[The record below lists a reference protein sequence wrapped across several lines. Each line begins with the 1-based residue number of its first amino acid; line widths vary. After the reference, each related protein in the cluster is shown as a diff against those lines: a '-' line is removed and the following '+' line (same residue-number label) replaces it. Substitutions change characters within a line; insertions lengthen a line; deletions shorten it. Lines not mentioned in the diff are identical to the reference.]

1 MNPIANWTSGDVI
14 TNALR
19 IHYYRSGGDR
29 PPVVLAH
36 GITDSGE
43 CWPRVAPVLAQ
54 EYDVITYDARGHGR
68 SETPRAP
75 YSSVEQADDL
85 AGLITALGLKQPC
98 LVGHSMGAA
107 TVSLTAARHP
117 GLMRAIV
124 LEDPP
129 WRDVPPEQARSRIGG
144 YGQRLQ
150 EYQSM
155 GVEEL
160 IAFGREKR
168 EGWDDAEFE
177 TWAVAKH
184 RCRAEALA
192 QMTGLGPNWREVVA
206 QIQCPTLLITGD
218 AEVQSAAG
226 LGAIVTPEAA
236 EEAMALLQEG
246 HLVHIPGA
254 GHNIRREGFDG
265 YMNAV
270 LAFLR
275 EQTG

>member
-1 MNPIANWTSGDVI
+1 MNPNSAWSSGDVI
-14 TNALR
+14 ANGLR
-19 IHYYRSGGDR
+19 IRYYRSGGEG
-29 PPVVLAH
+29 PSVVLAH

-54 EYDVITYDARGHGR
+54 EFDVITYDARGHGH

-85 AGLITALGLKQPC
+85 AGLITALGLEQPC
-98 LVGHSMGAA
+98 LVGHSMGAS
-107 TVSLTAARHP
+107 TVSLAAARHP

-129 WRDVPPEQARSRIGG
+129 WRDIPPEQTRGRIGG
-144 YGQRLQ
+144 YQERLR

-155 GVEEL
+155 SVEEL
-160 IAFGREKR
+160 VAFGRENR
-168 EGWDDAEFE
+168 LGWDVAEFE
-177 TWAVAKH
+177 PWAEAKH
-184 RCRAEALA
+184 QCQIEALA
-192 QMTGLGPNWREVVA
+192 QMTGLGPPWQEVAA

-226 LGAIVTPEAA
+226 LGAIVTPEIAQ
-236 EEAMALLQEG
+236 EALALLRDG
-246 HLVHIPGA
+246 RVVHIPGA
-254 GHNIRREGFDG
+254 GHNIRREGFEG
-265 YMNAV
+265 YREAV

-275 EQTG
+275 EQAG

>member
-1 MNPIANWTSGDVI
+1 MNPIANWSSGDVI
-14 TNALR
+14 ANGLR
-19 IHYYRSGGDR
+19 IHYYRSGGDG
-29 PPVVLAH
+29 PSVVLAH

-43 CWPRVAPVLAQ
+43 CWPQVAPVLA
-54 EYDVITYDARGHGR
+54 EEFDVITYDARGHGL

-85 AGLITALGLKQPC
+85 AGLIGALGLEQPC
-98 LVGHSMGAA
+98 LVGHSMGAS
-107 TVSLTAARHP
+107 TVSVAAARHP

-129 WRDVPPEQARSRIGG
+129 WRDVPQEQTRSRIGG

-155 GVEEL
+155 TVEEL
-160 IAFGREKR
+160 VAFGRENR
-168 EGWDDAEFE
+168 LGWDVAEFE
-177 TWAVAKH
+177 PWAVAKH

-192 QMTGLGPNWREVVA
+192 QMTGLGPPWREVAA

-226 LGAIVTPEAA
+226 LGAIVTPQAT
-236 EEAMALLQEG
+236 EEALGLLRDG
-246 HLVHIPGA
+246 RMVHIPGA
-254 GHNIRREGFDG
+254 GHNIRREGFEG
-265 YMNAV
+265 YMEAV

-275 EQTG
+275 EQTS

>member
-1 MNPIANWTSGDVI
+1 MNPISAWSSGDVI
-14 TNALR
+14 ANGLR
-19 IHYYRSGGDR
+19 IHYYRSGGEG
-29 PPVVLAH
+29 PSVVLAH
-36 GITDSGE
+36 GITDSGA

-54 EYDVITYDARGHGR
+54 EFDVITYDARGHGR

-85 AGLITALGLKQPC
+85 AGLIGALGLAQPC

-129 WRDVPPEQARSRIGG
+129 WRDVPQEQARNRIGG

-155 GVEEL
+155 SVEEVA
-160 IAFGREKR
+160 AFGRENR
-168 EGWDDAEFE
+168 DGWDDAEFE
-177 TWAVAKH
+177 SWAVAKH
-184 RCRAEALA
+184 RCRPEALA
-192 QMTGLGPNWREVVA
+192 QMTGLGPPWREVVA

-226 LGAIVTPEAA
+226 LGAIVTPQAA
-236 EEAMALLQEG
+236 EEALGLLRDGRMA
-246 HLVHIPGA
+246 HIAGA

-265 YMNAV
+265 YMEAA

-275 EQTG
+275 EQMS